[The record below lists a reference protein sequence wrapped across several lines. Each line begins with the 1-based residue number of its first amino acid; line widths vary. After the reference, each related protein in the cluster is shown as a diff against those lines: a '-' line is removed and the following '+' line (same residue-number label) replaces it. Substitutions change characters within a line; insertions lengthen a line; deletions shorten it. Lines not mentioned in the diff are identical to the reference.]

1 MQKNAVFT
9 ERYGSSMAKK
19 IGQFF
24 LSFLP
29 FLCVL
34 ALQFIASFFLV
45 GIAVFVKMLKGNT
58 DFFSALSSLQE
69 LFSSSDFNSYIMIIY
84 ALLAIAVFGIWYYL
98 QFYATYL
105 PNVKETFHPLM
116 FAGVLLL
123 VPGSQYLCSYLIAIL
138 SAIFPSW
145 LTQYQELLK
154 NAGMDSNLTASL
166 LLYSV
171 ILAPICEEL
180 VCRGVTMS
188 SAKRCMPFWAANLLQ
203 AFLFGLLH
211 MNWLQGSYAFCLGL
225 ILGYVCEKSG
235 SIYVSI
241 LFHMLFNFWGTVL
254 EQFISSDNTIL
265 MMILWVLLG
274 VLAPVAGFV
283 LFELGV
289 RKRNRN
295 MLPAA
300 AQIS

>member
-1 MQKNAVFT
+1 
-9 ERYGSSMAKK
+9 MAKK

-29 FLCVL
+29 FILVL
-34 ALQFIASFFLV
+34 VLQFIASFFLT
-45 GIAVFVKMLKGNT
+45 GTAVFVKILKGGT
-58 DFFSALSSLQE
+58 DFSSVISSLQN
-69 LFSSSDFNSYIMIIY
+69 LLSSSDFNSYIMIIY

-98 QFYATYL
+98 QFYADYL

-116 FAGVLLL
+116 FVGVIVL

-138 SAIFPSW
+138 SSIFPSW

-154 NAGMDSNLTASL
+154 NAGMDSNLTFSL

-254 EQFISSDNTIL
+254 EQFIPSDNTVL
-265 MMILWVLLG
+265 VMILWILFG
-274 VLAPVAGFV
+274 VIAPVAGFL
-283 LFELGV
+283 LFRLGV
-289 RKRNRN
+289 RKRDQR
-295 MLPAA
+295 MLPAGVP
-300 AQIS
+300 IS